1 MPTNAC
7 TYAAL
12 REHRPISPDVTSNAR
27 PKEAIAGLRT
37 ARWHHMHRLN
47 GADVPIRLLE
57 FEVSE
62 FDPHAFAAAGIFC
75 PPRIARSVHKRQ
87 AEFFFGRL
95 AARDALAATEVR
107 FAMLD
112 VGIGTA
118 REPLWPAGVIGSITH
133 DHRYAA
139 AAVKAAGY
147 QRGIGIDIAR
157 VIGREALPSL
167 WNTVIDAQEVRV
179 LHAQG
184 HGWSSAALLTL
195 AFSAKESLYKAAY
208 RAVGQIFDFDAARI
222 VALEPLAGRLRLR
235 LTQTLCGDFIAGQEC
250 ELGFEFLDPG
260 TLITY
265 FVW

>member
-1 MPTNAC
+1 M
-7 TYAAL
+7 
-12 REHRPISPDVTSNAR
+12 TSNTQ
-27 PKEAIAGLRT
+27 PNETIAGLRV
-37 ARWHHMHRLN
+37 ARWRHMHGLD
-47 GADVPIRLLE
+47 GVDIPIRLLE

-62 FDPHAFAAAGIFC
+62 FDPRAFAATGILC

-95 AARDALAATEVR
+95 AARDALAATEAR
-107 FAMLD
+107 FASVD
-112 VGIGTA
+112 VGIGSA
-118 REPLWPAGVIGSITH
+118 REPLWPATVIGSITH

-139 AAVKAAGY
+139 AAVEAAGR

-157 VIGREALPSL
+157 VIGPETSYSL
-167 WNTVIDAQEVRV
+167 LDTIIDAQEVRI

-184 HGWSSAALLTL
+184 RGWPSTALLTL
-195 AFSAKESLYKAAY
+195 AFSAKESLFKAAY
-208 RAVGQIFDFDAARI
+208 RAVGHIFDFDAARVI
-222 VALEPLAGRLRLR
+222 ALEPLAGRLRLR

-250 ELGFEFLDPG
+250 ELGFDFLDPG